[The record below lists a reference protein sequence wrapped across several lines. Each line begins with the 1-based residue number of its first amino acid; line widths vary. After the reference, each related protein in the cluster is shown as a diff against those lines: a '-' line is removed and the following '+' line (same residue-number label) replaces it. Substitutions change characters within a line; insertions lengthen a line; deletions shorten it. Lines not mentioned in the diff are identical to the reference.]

1 MTILNTQDG
10 YGALTKFFHWLIVG
24 LFAFQFAAANIML
37 RIDFDETA
45 LGLSQATYYNWHKSI
60 GLLALVV
67 AVLRLLVRKSGQLPA
82 WAPTLTTRE
91 RRFVHRAEQLFYT
104 AMFVMPLS
112 GYLYVMAGGYGVVLF
127 GVLDLTNPIGKHESL
142 AIAAKWTHIVSSYAL
157 LLTFI
162 GHVGLV
168 LRHQVLLKDRL
179 LHRMLP
185 SRRNTS
191 RLRSGLQRINA
202 RRTPSD

>member
-1 MTILNTQDG
+1 MTLLNTQDG

-37 RIDFDETA
+37 RIDFNETT
-45 LGLSQATYYNWHKSI
+45 LGLSQATYFNWHKSI

-67 AVLRLLVRKSGQLPA
+67 AVLRLLARRRGQLPA
-82 WAPTLTTRE
+82 WAPTLTTHE

-104 AMFVMPLS
+104 AMFVMPVS
-112 GYLYVMAGGYGVVLF
+112 GFIYVMAGGYGVILF
-127 GVLDLTNPIGKHESL
+127 GVLDLANPIGKDESL

-157 LLTFI
+157 LLAVA

-179 LHRMLP
+179 LDRMLP
-185 SRRNTS
+185 SRRVDKS
-191 RLRSGLQRINA
+191 
-202 RRTPSD
+202 

>member
-1 MTILNTQDG
+1 MPLLNTQDG
-10 YGALTKFFHWLIVG
+10 YGALTKFFHWFIVG

-37 RIDFDETA
+37 RIDFNETA
-45 LGLSQATYYNWHKSI
+45 FGLSQAAYYNWHKSI

-67 AVLRLLVRKSGQLPA
+67 AVLRLLARKSGELPA
-82 WAPTLTTRE
+82 WAPTLTIRE

-104 AMFVMPLS
+104 SMFVMPVS
-112 GYLYVMAGGYGVVLF
+112 GFLYVMAGGYGVILF
-127 GVLDLTNPIGKHESL
+127 GVWDLANPIGKHQSL
-142 AIAAKWTHIVSSYAL
+142 AIVAKWTHILSSYAIL
-157 LLTFI
+157 LAFA

-185 SRRNTS
+185 RG
-191 RLRSGLQRINA
+191 RLDKSC
-202 RRTPSD
+202 